1 MRAKPF
7 ISGSLLAGV
16 LTLSVPALA
25 LGLGKLTVNSGL
37 GQPLSAQIELT
48 AAQRDELD
56 SLRARIADPSVY
68 RDNGAQYVGALA
80 RARITVEQGAN
91 ASYLRVTTSAPVN
104 EPFLNLIIELSW
116 ATGRVV
122 RDYTFL
128 LDPPGATEMQAI
140 EPAAPIRPEAAP
152 TRTTRAGRGA
162 AAATA
167 SAPST
172 STASTTST
180 APDSAGSYT
189 VKRGDTL
196 SKIANQYKPENVSLE
211 QMLVALFRS
220 NESAFEAGNMNRL
233 RSGQIIT
240 VPQGDQI
247 APLAQDEA
255 VKEVKVQAAD
265 WRTYRDHVA
274 AAAPASD
281 TTAAR
286 QSGGG
291 KIGTAVEDQAAATLG
306 GRDRVS
312 VSREPGKGT
321 AAASAEDLVSKDK
334 ALREANARVAELEKT
349 VRDLQKAAALKSQT
363 MSDLQTKAEAGKGAT
378 AEAPKA
384 PDTQVAAVTTPP
396 TTTPPAATTTAPSP
410 GTTGSTPTTAPPP
423 VTTTATTP
431 SGATTATTPSG
442 TTTATP
448 PPATTTPVA
457 PSGTTTVVPP
467 VVIPPPEAKA
477 PDTTVLETK
486 APETKA
492 APPPEPKAAV
502 PTSAVPPKKATEVS
516 FIDELFGNT
525 PTWVVGGGALI
536 VLGGIAAII
545 AARRRKTTKFEDS
558 IISGT
563 DIKTNTVFGSTG
575 GGVVNTGDNS
585 LASDFSREGLGNI
598 DTDEVDPIAEAEVY
612 LAYGR
617 DAQAEEILKDALK
630 KDPQR
635 QEIYLKLLEIHAQHN
650 KPSAFETVASELYSV
665 SGGQGEVWQKAM
677 ALGRQLDPA
686 NPLFAEAGGGAAF
699 ATATTVATAH
709 TASETHAPSVSPD
722 IKPEPR
728 GDAPLDFTLDED
740 ISLSPTSGEVDTK
753 SHAAMHSSSEPPT
766 IHFEKPA
773 VSAATLAASAAG
785 AAAAAAARAAV
796 EKSPPTV
803 RDTVSFEPESIP
815 KFDLDFRLD
824 EPSSPAPSAPRP
836 VPAISPASAREPA
849 LVSAGAPAPQLTR
862 PAAAIELDKLD
873 LAFDPK
879 RSTFEDP
886 TPSVLDGQWHDA
898 ATKLDLA
905 KAYQEMGDVEGAREI
920 LQEVLHEGDDEQKA
934 EAQALI
940 TKLA

>member
-16 LTLSVPALA
+16 LTLSIPALA

-80 RARITVEQGAN
+80 RARITVEQGVN
-91 ASYLRVTTSAPVN
+91 ASYLRVTTAAPVN

-128 LDPPGATEMQAI
+128 LDPPGVTEMQAV

-152 TRTTRAGRGA
+152 TPTTRAGRRA
-162 AAATA
+162 AEATA

-172 STASTTST
+172 STTST
-180 APDSAGSYT
+180 ATDTAGSYT

-220 NESAFEAGNMNRL
+220 NESAFEAKNMNRL
-233 RSGQIIT
+233 RTGQIIT
-240 VPQGDQI
+240 VPPADQI
-247 APLAQDEA
+247 APLAQGEA

-265 WRTYRDHVA
+265 WRAYRDRVA

-281 TTAAR
+281 TTGAR

-291 KIGTAVEDQAAATLG
+291 KIGTAVEDQAAAALG
-306 GRDRVS
+306 GKDRVS

-321 AAASAEDLVSKDK
+321 AAASAEELVAKDK
-334 ALREANARVAELEKT
+334 ALREANSRVAELEKT
-349 VRDLQKAAALKSQT
+349 VRDLQKAAALKNQT
-363 MSDLQTKAEAGKGAT
+363 MSDLQTKAEAGKGTT
-378 AEAPKA
+378 AAAPKA
-384 PDTQVAAVTTPP
+384 PDTQVAAVTPPP
-396 TTTPPAATTTAPSP
+396 TATPPAATTAAPSP
-410 GTTGSTPTTAPPP
+410 GPTVSTPTPPP
-423 VTTTATTP
+423 P
-431 SGATTATTPSG
+431 PG

-448 PPATTTPVA
+448 PPGATTAAA
-457 PSGTTTVVPP
+457 PSGTTTTVPP

-477 PDTTVLETK
+477 PDTTPPETK
-486 APETKA
+486 APEVPPTEAKA
-492 APPPEPKAAV
+492 TVPK
-502 PTSAVPPKKATEVS
+502 SAVPPKKATEVS

-525 PTWVVGGGALI
+525 PTWVVGGGALV

-585 LASDFSREGLGNI
+585 LASDFSRDGLGSI

-630 KDPQR
+630 KDSQR

-677 ALGRQLDPA
+677 ALGRQLDPN
-686 NPLFAEAGGGAAF
+686 NPLFAEAGGTAAF
-699 ATATTVATAH
+699 
-709 TASETHAPSVSPD
+709 
-722 IKPEPR
+722 
-728 GDAPLDFTLDED
+728 
-740 ISLSPTSGEVDTK
+740 
-753 SHAAMHSSSEPPT
+753 
-766 IHFEKPA
+766 
-773 VSAATLAASAAG
+773 
-785 AAAAAAARAAV
+785 AAAAADTDHAVPAA
-796 EKSPPTV
+796 EGDS
-803 RDTVSFEPESIP
+803 ELSIVP
-815 KFDLDFRLD
+815 
-824 EPSSPAPSAPRP
+824 PSAET
-836 VPAISPASAREPA
+836 PAMA
-849 LVSAGAPAPQLTR
+849 
-862 PAAAIELDKLD
+862 
-873 LAFDPK
+873 
-879 RSTFEDP
+879 
-886 TPSVLDGQWHDA
+886 TPSWP
-898 ATKLDLA
+898 
-905 KAYQEMGDVEGAREI
+905 KA
-920 LQEVLHEGDDEQKA
+920 
-934 EAQALI
+934 
-940 TKLA
+940 

>member
-16 LTLSVPALA
+16 LTLSVSALG

-91 ASYLRVTTSAPVN
+91 ASHLRVTTSAPVN

-152 TRTTRAGRGA
+152 TRTTRAGRRA
-162 AAATA
+162 AEATA

-172 STASTTST
+172 STTST
-180 APDSAGSYT
+180 APDTSGSYT

-220 NESAFEAGNMNRL
+220 NESAFEAKNMNRL

-247 APLAQDEA
+247 APLAQGEA

-265 WRTYRDHVA
+265 WRAYRDHVA
-274 AAAPASD
+274 AAAPESD

-291 KIGTAVEDQAAATLG
+291 KIGTAVEDQAAAALG

-321 AAASAEDLVSKDK
+321 AAASAEDATARDK
-334 ALREANARVAELEKT
+334 TLREANARIAALEKT
-349 VRDLQKAAALKSQT
+349 VRDLQQAATLKSQT
-363 MSDLQTKAEAGKGAT
+363 MSDLQTKAEAGKGT
-378 AEAPKA
+378 SAEAPKTPA
-384 PDTQVAAVTTPP
+384 TQVAAVTPP
-396 TTTPPAATTTAPSP
+396 SATTPPAATTAAPSP
-410 GTTGSTPTTAPPP
+410 GTTVSTPTTAPPP
-423 VTTTATTP
+423 
-431 SGATTATTPSG
+431 ATTAATPPPATTAATPPPE

-448 PPATTTPVA
+448 PPGTTTAAA
-457 PSGTTTVVPP
+457 PSGTTTAVPP
-467 VVIPPPEAKA
+467 VIIPPPEAKA
-477 PDTTVLETK
+477 PDVIPLETK

-492 APPPEPKAAV
+492 VPAPEPKAAV
-502 PTSAVPPKKATEVS
+502 PKSAVPPKKATEVS
-516 FIDELFGNT
+516 FVDELFGNT

-699 ATATTVATAH
+699 ATATTAAAAH
-709 TASETHAPSVSPD
+709 TASETHEPLVSPD

-728 GDAPLDFTLDED
+728 GGTPLDFTLDDD

-753 SHAAMHSSSEPPT
+753 SLAATRSASEPPK
-766 IHFEKPA
+766 INFERPA
-773 VSAATLAASAAG
+773 VSAATLAASAAAG
-785 AAAAAAARAAV
+785 AAAARTAA
-796 EKSPPTV
+796 EKSPATV
-803 RDTVSFEPESIP
+803 RDTVSFDPESIP
-815 KFDLDFRLD
+815 KFDLDFHLD
-824 EPSSPAPSAPRP
+824 EPTKPAPSAPKAA
-836 VPAISPASAREPA
+836 PAILSATATATAREPA
-849 LVSAGAPAPQLTR
+849 MATAGAPAPQLTR

-934 EAQALI
+934 EAQTLM

>member
-80 RARITVEQGAN
+80 RARITVEQGVN
-91 ASYLRVTTSAPVN
+91 ASYLRVTTAAPVN

-128 LDPPGATEMQAI
+128 LDPPGVTEMQAV

-152 TRTTRAGRGA
+152 TPTTRAGRRA
-162 AAATA
+162 AEATA

-172 STASTTST
+172 STTST
-180 APDSAGSYT
+180 APDTSGSYT
-189 VKRGDTL
+189 VKPADTL
-196 SKIANQYKPENVSLE
+196 SKIASQYKPENVSLE

-220 NESAFEAGNMNRL
+220 NESAFDSKNMNRL
-233 RSGQIIT
+233 RTGQIIT
-240 VPQGDQI
+240 VPPADQI
-247 APLAQDEA
+247 APLAQGEA

-265 WRTYRDHVA
+265 WRAYRDRVA

-291 KIGTAVEDQAAATLG
+291 KIGTALEDQAAAASG
-306 GRDRVS
+306 GKDRVS

-321 AAASAEDLVSKDK
+321 ASASAEDLVAKDK
-334 ALREANARVAELEKT
+334 ALREANSRVAELEKT
-349 VRDLQKAAALKSQT
+349 VRDLQKAAALKNQT
-363 MSDLQTKAEAGKGAT
+363 MSDLQTKAEAGKGTT
-378 AEAPKA
+378 AAAPKA
-384 PDTQVAAVTTPP
+384 PDTQVAAVTPP
-396 TTTPPAATTTAPSP
+396 STATPPAATTVVPSP
-410 GTTGSTPTTAPPP
+410 GPAVSTPTPAPPP
-423 VTTTATTP
+423 VTTTATPPAGTATP
-431 SGATTATTPSG
+431 APATTTSTPAPG

-448 PPATTTPVA
+448 PPGATTAAA
-457 PSGTTTVVPP
+457 PSGTTTTVPP
-467 VVIPPPEAKA
+467 MVIPPPEAKA
-477 PDTTVLETK
+477 PDTTPLETK
-486 APETKA
+486 APEAK
-492 APPPEPKAAV
+492 AV
-502 PTSAVPPKKATEVS
+502 PPTEAKATVSKSAVPPKKATEVS

-525 PTWVVGGGALI
+525 PTWVVGGGALV

-650 KPSAFETVASELYSV
+650 KPSAFDAVATDLYKV
-665 SGGQGEVWQKAM
+665 SQGQGEVWQKAV

-686 NPLFAEAGGGAAF
+686 NPMFAEAGGGAAF
-699 ATATTVATAH
+699 ATATTATAAH
-709 TASETHAPSVSPD
+709 AASETKEPSVSAD

-728 GDAPLDFTLDED
+728 GGTPLDFTLDDD
-740 ISLSPTSGEVDTK
+740 ISLSPTSGEVNTK
-753 SHAAMHSSSEPPT
+753 
-766 IHFEKPA
+766 
-773 VSAATLAASAAG
+773 
-785 AAAAAAARAAV
+785 
-796 EKSPPTV
+796 
-803 RDTVSFEPESIP
+803 
-815 KFDLDFRLD
+815 
-824 EPSSPAPSAPRP
+824 
-836 VPAISPASAREPA
+836 
-849 LVSAGAPAPQLTR
+849 
-862 PAAAIELDKLD
+862 
-873 LAFDPK
+873 
-879 RSTFEDP
+879 
-886 TPSVLDGQWHDA
+886 
-898 ATKLDLA
+898 
-905 KAYQEMGDVEGAREI
+905 
-920 LQEVLHEGDDEQKA
+920 
-934 EAQALI
+934 
-940 TKLA
+940 

>member
-7 ISGSLLAGV
+7 ITGGLLAGV

-48 AAQRDELD
+48 AAQRDDLD
-56 SLRARIADPSVY
+56 SLRARVADPSVY

-91 ASYLRVTTSAPVN
+91 ASYLRITTAAPVN

-116 ATGRVV
+116 ASGRVV

-140 EPAAPIRPEAAP
+140 EPAAPIRPEVAP
-152 TRTTRAGRGA
+152 TRTTRADRRAADA
-162 AAATA
+162 AA
-167 SAPST
+167 SAAST
-172 STASTTST
+172 STAPGT
-180 APDSAGSYT
+180 PGSYT
-189 VKRGDTL
+189 AKRGDTL
-196 SKIANQYKPENVSLE
+196 SKIASQYKPNNVSLE

-220 NESAFEAGNMNRL
+220 NEAAFDDKNMNRL

-247 APLAQDEA
+247 ASVTPSEA
-255 VKEVKVQAAD
+255 ANVVKVQAAD
-265 WRTYRDHVA
+265 WRAYHDRVA
-274 AAAPASD
+274 AGAPASD
-281 TTAAR
+281 TMAAR
-286 QSGGG
+286 QSAGG
-291 KIGTAVEDQAAATLG
+291 KIGTVVEDQATAALG

-312 VSREPGKGT
+312 VSREAGKGT
-321 AAASAEDLVSKDK
+321 ATARVEDAAAKDK
-334 ALREANARVAELEKT
+334 ALRDANARVAELEKT
-349 VRDLQKAAALKSQT
+349 VRELQKAAALKSQT
-363 MSDLQTKAEAGKGAT
+363 MSDLQAKAEAGKGTT
-378 AEAPKA
+378 AGTPSAS
-384 PDTQVAAVTTPP
+384 DTQLAAV
-396 TTTPPAATTTAPSP
+396 TPPAATTTAV
-410 GTTGSTPTTAPPP
+410 PPP
-423 VTTTATTP
+423 
-431 SGATTATTPSG
+431 GM
-442 TTTATP
+442 TTATP
-448 PPATTTPVA
+448 PP
-457 PSGTTTVVPP
+457 GTTTAVPP
-467 VVIPPPEAKA
+467 VVIPPPDAKA
-477 PDTTVLETK
+477 PATTPLESK

-492 APPPEPKAAV
+492 VTPPPEQTTTSPK
-502 PTSAVPPKKATEVS
+502 SAVLPRKAPEPS
-516 FIDELFGNT
+516 FIDDLFGNT
-525 PTWVVGGGALI
+525 PTWAVGGGALI

-545 AARRRKTTKFEDS
+545 AARRRKTTRFEDS

-665 SGGQGEVWQKAM
+665 SGGQGETWQKAM
-677 ALGRQLDPA
+677 ALGRQLDPT

-699 ATATTVATAH
+699 ATATTAAAAH
-709 TASETHAPSVSPD
+709 AASDTQVFSVPPD
-722 IKPEPR
+722 LKPEPR
-728 GDAPLDFTLDED
+728 GSMPLDFTLDDD
-740 ISLSPTSGEVDTK
+740 ISLAPTSGAVESKT
-753 SHAAMHSSSEPPT
+753 SAATLGGASDQVAKPPLSASEPPK
-766 IHFEKPA
+766 INFERPA
-773 VSAATLAASAAG
+773 VSAAGAAVAASTAA
-785 AAAAAAARAAV
+785 
-796 EKSPPTV
+796 EKSASRP
-803 RDTVSFEPESIP
+803 RDAVSFEPESVP
-815 KFDLDFRLD
+815 KFDDLDFHLD
-824 EPSSPAPSAPRP
+824 EPAKPAPSASK
-836 VPAISPASAREPA
+836 PAAAVSSATAATARESA
-849 LVSAGAPAPQLTR
+849 MAAAGAPAPQLTR

-873 LAFDPK
+873 LAFDPQ

-920 LQEVLHEGDDEQKA
+920 LQEVLHEGDDQQKA
-934 EAQALI
+934 EAQTLI

>member
-7 ISGSLLAGV
+7 ITGGLLAGV
-16 LTLSVPALA
+16 LTLSVPVLA

-140 EPAAPIRPEAAP
+140 EPAAPIRPEVAP
-152 TRTTRAGRGA
+152 TRSTRAGRRA
-162 AAATA
+162 AEA
-167 SAPST
+167 APSA
-172 STASTTST
+172 ASTST
-180 APDSAGSYT
+180 APDTPGSYT

-196 SKIANQYKPENVSLE
+196 SKIANEYKPENVSLE
-211 QMLVALFRS
+211 QMLVALFRN
-220 NESAFEAGNMNRL
+220 NESAFDAKNMNRL

-247 APLAQDEA
+247 APLAQGEA

-265 WRTYRDHVA
+265 WRAYRDGVA

-291 KIGTAVEDQAAATLG
+291 KIGTAVEDQAAAALG

-321 AAASAEDLVSKDK
+321 GAAGAEDLAAKDK
-334 ALREANARVAELEKT
+334 ALREANSRVADLEKT

-363 MSDLQTKAEAGKGAT
+363 MSDLQTKAEAGKGTT

-384 PDTQVAAVTTPP
+384 RDTQIAAVTPP
-396 TTTPPAATTTAPSP
+396 STATPPAATTTAVPPP
-410 GTTGSTPTTAPPP
+410 GAMISTPTTTAPPP
-423 VTTTATTP
+423 GTTTTAPPPGTTTATPP
-431 SGATTATTPSG
+431 SGATTATAPSE
-442 TTTATP
+442 
-448 PPATTTPVA
+448 ATTE
-457 PSGTTTVVPP
+457 VPP
-467 VVIPPPEAKA
+467 VVIPPPDAKA
-477 PDTTVLETK
+477 PDTTPLESK

-492 APPPEPKAAV
+492 VPPPEQKTTV
-502 PTSAVPPKKATEVS
+502 VKSVVPPKKAPESS

-677 ALGRQLDPA
+677 ALGRQLDPT

-699 ATATTVATAH
+699 ATATTVASAH
-709 TASETHAPSVSPD
+709 TASDTQVSSVSPPD

-728 GDAPLDFTLDED
+728 AGTPLDFTLDDD
-740 ISLSPTSGEVDTK
+740 ISLSPTSGAVEAKTPPP
-753 SHAAMHSSSEPPT
+753 ASEPPK
-766 IHFEKPA
+766 INFERPA
-773 VSAATLAASAAG
+773 VSATTLAATAAGAAAG
-785 AAAAAAARAAV
+785 AAAARTAADKSASTAR
-796 EKSPPTV
+796 E
-803 RDTVSFEPESIP
+803 TVSFDPESVP
-815 KFDLDFRLD
+815 KFDLDFHLD
-824 EPSSPAPSAPRP
+824 EPAKPAPSAPRP
-836 VPAISPASAREPA
+836 VPAISTATATATAREPA
-849 LVSAGAPAPQLTR
+849 MATAAAPAPQLTR

>member
-1 MRAKPF
+1 M
-7 ISGSLLAGV
+7 
-16 LTLSVPALA
+16 
-25 LGLGKLTVNSGL
+25 
-37 GQPLSAQIELT
+37 
-48 AAQRDELD
+48 
-56 SLRARIADPSVY
+56 
-68 RDNGAQYVGALA
+68 
-80 RARITVEQGAN
+80 
-91 ASYLRVTTSAPVN
+91 
-104 EPFLNLIIELSW
+104 EP
-116 ATGRVV
+116 
-122 RDYTFL
+122 
-128 LDPPGATEMQAI
+128 P
-140 EPAAPIRPEAAP
+140 APIRPEAAP
-152 TRTTRAGRGA
+152 TRTTRAGRRA
-162 AAATA
+162 AEAAA

-172 STASTTST
+172 STTST

-196 SKIANQYKPENVSLE
+196 SKIASQFKPENVSLE

-220 NESAFEAGNMNRL
+220 NESAFDANNMNRL
-233 RSGQIIT
+233 RSGQILT
-240 VPQGDQI
+240 VPQGNQI

-265 WRTYRDHVA
+265 WRSYRDHVA

-291 KIGTAVEDQAAATLG
+291 KIGPAVEDQAAATLG

-321 AAASAEDLVSKDK
+321 AAANAENLVAKDK

-363 MSDLQTKAEAGKGAT
+363 MSDLQTKAEAGKGTT

-384 PDTQVAAVTTPP
+384 PDTQVAAVTPP
-396 TTTPPAATTTAPSP
+396 TTTPPAATTAAPSP

-423 VTTTATTP
+423 VTTTATP
-431 SGATTATTPSG
+431 PSG
-442 TTTATP
+442 TTTETP
-448 PPATTTPVA
+448 APGTTTAAA
-457 PSGTTTVVPP
+457 PSGITTVVPP

-492 APPPEPKAAV
+492 VPPPEPKATV
-502 PTSAVPPKKATEVS
+502 PKSAVPPKKATEVS

-525 PTWVVGGGALI
+525 PTWVVGGGALV

-558 IISGT
+558 IIAGT

-686 NPLFAEAGGGAAF
+686 NPLFAEAGSGAAF
-699 ATATTVATAH
+699 ATATTVAAAH
-709 TASETHAPSVSPD
+709 TASATHEPSVSPD
-722 IKPEPR
+722 ITPEPR
-728 GDAPLDFTLDED
+728 GGAPLDFTLDDD

-753 SHAAMHSSSEPPT
+753 SHAATHSASEPPT

-785 AAAAAAARAAV
+785 AVAAAAAARTAV

-803 RDTVSFEPESIP
+803 RETVSFEP
-815 KFDLDFRLD
+815 
-824 EPSSPAPSAPRP
+824 
-836 VPAISPASAREPA
+836 
-849 LVSAGAPAPQLTR
+849 
-862 PAAAIELDKLD
+862 
-873 LAFDPK
+873 
-879 RSTFEDP
+879 
-886 TPSVLDGQWHDA
+886 
-898 ATKLDLA
+898 
-905 KAYQEMGDVEGAREI
+905 
-920 LQEVLHEGDDEQKA
+920 
-934 EAQALI
+934 
-940 TKLA
+940 

>member
-1 MRAKPF
+1 MRAKLF

-80 RARITVEQGAN
+80 RARITVEQGAG
-91 ASYLRVTTSAPVN
+91 ASYLRVTTAAPVN

-152 TRTTRAGRGA
+152 TRTTRAGRRA
-162 AAATA
+162 AEAAA

-172 STASTTST
+172 STTST
-180 APDSAGSYT
+180 APDTAGSYT

-196 SKIANQYKPENVSLE
+196 SKIAAQYKPENVSLE

-220 NESAFEAGNMNRL
+220 NESAFEAKNMNRL

-281 TTAAR
+281 TTAAS

-291 KIGTAVEDQAAATLG
+291 KIGTAVEDQAAAALG
-306 GRDRVS
+306 GRDRVR

-363 MSDLQTKAEAGKGAT
+363 MSDLQTKAEAGKGTT

-384 PDTQVAAVTTPP
+384 PDTQVAAVTTPS
-396 TTTPPAATTTAPSP
+396 TTTPPAATTAAPSP
-410 GTTGSTPTTAPPP
+410 GTTVSTPTTAPPP
-423 VTTTATTP
+423 VTTTPA
-431 SGATTATTPSG
+431 TPSG

-448 PPATTTPVA
+448 PPGTTTATA

-477 PDTTVLETK
+477 PDATPLETK

-492 APPPEPKAAV
+492 VPPPEPVAAV
-502 PTSAVPPKKATEVS
+502 PKSAVPPKKATEVS

-699 ATATTVATAH
+699 ATATTAAAAH
-709 TASETHAPSVSPD
+709 TASETHEPSVSPD

-728 GDAPLDFTLDED
+728 GGAPLDFTLDDD

-753 SHAAMHSSSEPPT
+753 SHAATRSASEPPT
-766 IHFEKPA
+766 ISFEKPA

-785 AAAAAAARAAV
+785 AAAAAATARAAV
-796 EKSPPTV
+796 EKSPATV
-803 RDTVSFEPESIP
+803 REPVSFEPESIP
-815 KFDLDFRLD
+815 KFDDLDFHLD
-824 EPSSPAPSAPRP
+824 EPAKPAPSAPRP
-836 VPAISPASAREPA
+836 VPAISPAIAREPA
-849 LVSAGAPAPQLTR
+849 LVTAGAPAPQLTR